1 MTTTPTFLVG
11 AERSG
16 TTLFRLLVDSHPE
29 VTAIEGLDYVIG
41 AVGADGSRPAVDDY
55 AEWLQTETVYSTSGF
70 TVDRSMSFDEVAHDF
85 LRQRM
90 EAAGKEKVAV
100 LVHTGLDAAL
110 SLWPDARFVHLV
122 RDPRA
127 VALSTAP
134 FEWSGHPF
142 FGVHRWVDLMGEW
155 SALAEKVPADR
166 RMEIHFED
174 LVTDHVATL
183 GRVCEFLGVE
193 YTDEM
198 LSYAAETDYDE
209 PIPGKATE
217 WRSLIDDTELAMVE
231 GRVGD
236 WLTTKGYEPSGLDPV
251 EPSPRDLQ
259 KMKMG
264 VRLKKWKHKLTS
276 HGWVAVAEL
285 ATRKIGVAALHT
297 PMKQRMNGHERQNRK
312 KSWREPGREYAY
324 GPAKAAA
331 VAAGE
336 AK

>member
-1 MTTTPTFLVG
+1 MSTTPTFLVG

-41 AVGADGSRPAVDDY
+41 AVGPDGERPAVDDY
-55 AEWLQTETVYSTSGF
+55 AEWLATETVFSTAGF
-70 TVDRSMSFDEVAHDF
+70 TVDRSLPFDEVADDF

-90 EAAGKEKVAV
+90 AAAGKDRVAV
-100 LVHTGLDAAL
+100 LLHTGLETAL
-110 SLWPDARFVHLV
+110 SLWPEARFIHLV

-142 FGVHRWVDLMGEW
+142 FGVHRWIDLMGEW
-155 SALAEKVPADR
+155 RTLTEKVPADR
-166 RMEIHFED
+166 LLEIHFED
-174 LVTDHVATL
+174 LVTDHGTTL
-183 GRVCEFLGVE
+183 GTVCDFLGVT

-209 PIPGKATE
+209 PIPAKADE
-217 WRSLIDDTELAMVE
+217 WRAKIDDDELRMVE
-231 GRVGD
+231 GRVGE
-236 WLTTKGYEPSGLDPV
+236 WLETKGYEASGLDPID
-251 EPSPRDLQ
+251 PSPRDLQ
-259 KMKMG
+259 KMKLA

-285 ATRKIGVAALHT
+285 ATRKAGVSALHT

-312 KSWREPGREYAY
+312 KSWREPGREFAY
-324 GPAKAAA
+324 GPAKAAE
-331 VAAGE
+331 VAAGK
-336 AK
+336 AS